1 MSATLYREQISLLL
15 RTLPIVARED
25 AFALKGGTAI
35 NLFVR
40 DLPRLSVDIDLT
52 FLPLVDRVAALT
64 AIHEALQRMK
74 GAAERLIPGATAS
87 LSRRADVPKLFVDA
101 RRVRIKVEPNTTLRG
116 SVFPPAVLRT
126 AKAVEAE
133 FEQSVSVPVLAR
145 ADLYGGKIVAAL
157 DRQHPRDL
165 FDIKLLLDAEGI
177 TDEIR
182 TAFVIYLASHS
193 RPMAEL
199 LDPALKPLAQA
210 FEGEFAGM
218 TRVKISCRE
227 LEDARQKLIRRVRS
241 GLTRK
246 EREFLLSVKRGQP
259 QWDLIPVAH
268 LPQLPAI
275 RWKLQNVAQLARRT
289 RLHDAAI
296 AKLRGALEI

>member
-1 MSATLYREQISLLL
+1 VSVEVYREQVSLLL
-15 RTLPIVARED
+15 RTLPIIAREE

-64 AIHEALQRMK
+64 GIHEALQRVQ
-74 GAAERLIPGATAS
+74 AAIKRQIPGATAT
-87 LSRRADVPKLFVDA
+87 LSRRVDAPKLFVDA
-101 RRVRIKVEPNTTLRG
+101 RGVRTKVEPNTTLRG

-126 AKAVEAE
+126 VKAVEAE
-133 FEQSVSVPVLAR
+133 FEQSVTAPVLSR
-145 ADLYGGKIVAAL
+145 ADLYGGKLVAAL

-165 FDIKLLLDAEGI
+165 FDVKLLLDAEGI

-199 LDPALKPLAQA
+199 LDPALRPLEKA

-218 TRVKISCRE
+218 TRIKISCRE
-227 LEDARQKLIRRVRS
+227 LEDTRKQLIRQVRS
-241 GLTRK
+241 HLTRK
-246 EREFLLSVKRGQP
+246 EREFLLSVKRGRP
-259 QWDLIPVAH
+259 QWDLIPVPH

-275 RWKLQNVAQLARRT
+275 RWKVRNVEQLARRP
-289 RLHDAAI
+289 RLHEGAI
-296 AKLRGALEI
+296 AKLRKVLEI